1 MSELWSLMHFLMPN
15 FFESHRAFDE
25 LFSKPMASMVE
36 GNMEYNETIII
47 KLHKVLRPFLLRRLK
62 SEVEKQMP
70 KKYEHVVMCR
80 LSKRQ
85 RFLYDDF
92 MGRTKTKETLASG
105 NLLSVINVLM
115 QLRKVCNHPNLF
127 ETRPTISPFRMEQ
140 INMTVPSMIYN
151 IVQYEPLRDIDLVA
165 LNLVLVQLETCLTA
179 FVAYR
184 MKQLITPRK
193 LIEEID
199 SAPEL
204 PPVCP
209 SRKFKMHL
217 RIKPLAQK
225 EISTCSQIKIGTSPA
240 MKVSKFASNSQVGAS
255 GQQQAE
261 RKNSQ
266 PVLVDDDKTQITLQQ
281 LPSSSGTINVRSN
294 KATHQLIQSSS
305 GQIYLLNRKQGILTA
320 NSGVMIV
327 NPVSTPS
334 IAQPLASAVIDAV
347 RNSSI
352 ESPVNEDKQQPSEFH
367 LPNIEEQQ
375 QEYRRHILQLLSKSN
390 QRKCNAA
397 PMYGEDVRSF
407 LQRVISSP
415 FSKHEELY
423 PFNARSYTTC
433 LQQNLVKFAFSS
445 LAESIKSVED
455 RAAELSDI
463 FEKFTFVVPA
473 VSAEIPSLSVTHMHP
488 SLRNQEVQR
497 NEVICKEVGPKTQL
511 LHPIA
516 SAMTTQVSY
525 KLLDCLLFVEF
536 CLEHSKSV
544 RKNIFTCLIEL
555 LQEC

>member
-92 MGRTKTKETLASG
+92 MGRTKTRETLASG

-151 IVQYEPLRDIDLVA
+151 IVQYDPLRDIDLVA
-165 LNLVLVQLETCLTA
+165 LNLVLIQLESCLTA

-184 MKQLITPRK
+184 MKQLITPKK

-204 PPVCP
+204 PPICP
-209 SRKFKMHL
+209 SRKCKMHM
-217 RIKPLAQK
+217 RIKPYVQK
-225 EISTCSQIKIGTSPA
+225 ELSNSTQIKVGTSPA
-240 MKVSKFASNSQVGAS
+240 IRLSKFATVSTTIASSSSNTQL
-255 GQQQAE
+255 E

-266 PVLVDDDKTQITLQQ
+266 PMLIDDDKTQITLQQ
-281 LPSSSGTINVRSN
+281 IPSSSGTINVRSN

-305 GQIYLLNRKQGILTA
+305 GQIYLVNRKQGILTA

-327 NPVSTPS
+327 NPVSTATTS
-334 IAQPLASAVIDAV
+334 ITPPLASAVIEAV
-347 RNSSI
+347 RNSST
-352 ESPVNEDKQQPSEFH
+352 ESIVAEEKQPQSEFH
-367 LPNIEEQQ
+367 LPNIEEVQ

-390 QRKCNAA
+390 QRKCDAA
-397 PMYGEDVRSF
+397 PLYGEDVRRF
-407 LQRVISSP
+407 LQRVISNP
-415 FSKHEELY
+415 FGKREDLY
-423 PFNARSYTTC
+423 PFNARSHTTC
-433 LQQNLVKFAFSS
+433 QLENLRKAVFSS
-445 LAESIKSVED
+445 LAQSIKSIED
-455 RAAELSDI
+455 RAAELKDV

-473 VSAEIPSLSVTHMHP
+473 VSAQMPSLSVTHMHP
-488 SLRNQEVQR
+488 SLRNHEQQR
-497 NEVICKEVGPKTQL
+497 SEIICKEIGPKTHL

-516 SAMTTQVSY
+516 SAMTTQVSS
-525 KLLDCLLFVEF
+525 LF
-536 CLEHSKSV
+536 
-544 RKNIFTCLIEL
+544 NI
-555 LQEC
+555 